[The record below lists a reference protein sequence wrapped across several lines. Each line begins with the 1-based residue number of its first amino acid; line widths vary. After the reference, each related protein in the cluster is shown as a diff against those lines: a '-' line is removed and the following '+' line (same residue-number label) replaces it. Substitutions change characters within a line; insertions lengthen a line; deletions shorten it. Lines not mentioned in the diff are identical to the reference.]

1 MRKLFTLLF
10 LLISFSASFCQT
22 TVVLQPDATLGIDV
36 VIDPYYPTLTDNTT
50 PEFNASAWT
59 NAGGLGIQRSL
70 IDFDF
75 GVIPQN
81 ATIQSAILTLY
92 NNPTSQNGF
101 QNGEHSHVSG
111 SNSSVLQ
118 RIVDPW
124 QINSVNWNNQPA
136 TDTLNQVSLPQDT
149 NVHQDYILDITGLVQ
164 DRVQNPTNNY
174 GFMLKLLTEQQYRCL
189 VFASSNHTN
198 PALHPKLVITYTLSN
213 CMTFYNNVD
222 IIIDPYYPTLTD
234 DTTSE
239 LNASA
244 WTKNGSLGIQR
255 SLIDFDFSTVPT
267 NAIVQSATLTLYN
280 NPTSNNGFQNGEHS
294 HISGSNESAL
304 QRITGSWQPNTVNWN
319 NQPSTDATY
328 QATLPQDTNV
338 HQNYIID
345 VTDLIRDRIQNPSTT
360 YGFMLKLITEQPYRC
375 LVFASSNHP
384 NQALHPNLELCY
396 RLPVGISDTENSLF
410 DFSIYPNPA
419 NKNLYFQFNHSLT
432 GNRKIEIIHI
442 TGHKVLERMLP
453 FNSMYFSL
461 NIESLSAGTYL
472 VIYSGENFS
481 KVKKIFVE

>member
-10 LLISFSASFCQT
+10 ILISFSASFCQT
-22 TVVLQPDATLGIDV
+22 TIVLQPDASLGIDV

-50 PEFNASAWT
+50 QEFNTSAWT
-59 NAGGLGIQRSL
+59 NGGGLGIQRSL

-81 ATIQSAILTLY
+81 ANIQSAILTLY

-136 TDTLNQVSLPQDT
+136 TDTLNQVFLPQDT
-149 NVHQDYILDITGLVQ
+149 NVHQDYIVDITGLVQ
-164 DRVQNPTNNY
+164 ERVHNPSGNF

-198 PALHPKLVITYTLSN
+198 PALHPKLVITYSLSN

-222 IIIDPYYPTLTD
+222 IIIDPYYPTFTD
-234 DTTSE
+234 DTTVE
-239 LNASA
+239 FNAST

-280 NPTSNNGFQNGEHS
+280 NPASYNGFQNGEHS
-294 HISGSNESAL
+294 HISGSNESVL
-304 QRITGSWQPNTVNWN
+304 QRITSSWQHNTVNWN

-328 QATLPQDTNV
+328 EATLLQDTNV
-338 HQNYIID
+338 HQDYAID
-345 VTDLIRDRIQNPSTT
+345 VTNLIRDRIQNPSTT
-360 YGFMLKLITEQPYRC
+360 FGFMLKLITEQPYRC
-375 LVFASSNHP
+375 LVFASSDHP
-384 NQALHPNLELCY
+384 NQTLHPNLELCY
-396 RLPVGISDTENSLF
+396 TLPVRIPETENSII
-410 DFSIYPNPA
+410 DFSIFPNPA
-419 NKNLYFQFNHSLT
+419 NKNLHFKFNHSFT
-432 GNRKIEIIHI
+432 GNRKIEIIDI
-442 TGHKVLERMLP
+442 TGRKVLERVLP
-453 FNSMYFSL
+453 INSMYFSL

-481 KVKKIFVE
+481 KVKNIFVE

>member
-1 MRKLFTLLF
+1 L
-10 LLISFSASFCQT
+10 SSSFCQT
-22 TVVLQPDATLGIDV
+22 TIVLQPDATLGIDV
-36 VIDPYYPTLTDNTT
+36 VIDPYYPTLTDNST

-59 NAGGLGIQRSL
+59 NGGGLGIQRSL
-70 IDFDF
+70 INFDF

-136 TDTLNQVSLPQDT
+136 TDTLNQVFLAQDT
-149 NVHQDYILDITGLVQ
+149 NVHQDYILNISGLIQ
-164 DRVQNPTNNY
+164 ERVQNPSNNY
-174 GFMLKLLTEQQYRCL
+174 GFMLKLLTEQPYRCL
-189 VFASSNHTN
+189 IFASSNHN
-198 PALHPKLVITYTLSN
+198 DPALHPKLVITYEISGCTN
-213 CMTFYNNVD
+213 IKNNVD
-222 IIIDPYYPTLTD
+222 IIIDPYYPTFTD
-234 DTTSE
+234 DATPEFNT
-239 LNASA
+239 SA
-244 WTKNGSLGIQR
+244 WTNGGSLGIQR
-255 SLIDFDFSTVPT
+255 TLIDFDFSNIPA
-267 NAIVQSATLTLYN
+267 NAVIQSATLTLYN

-294 HISGSNESAL
+294 HISGSNESVL
-304 QRITGSWQPNTVNWN
+304 QRITGSWQPGTVNWN
-319 NQPSTDATY
+319 NQPSTDAMY
-328 QATLPQDTNV
+328 QSTLPQDTNV
-338 HQNYIID
+338 HQDYIID
-345 VTDLIRDRIQNPSTT
+345 VTDLIRDRIQNPLTT
-360 YGFMLKLITEQPYRC
+360 YGFMLKLVTEQPFRC

-396 RLPVGISDTENSLF
+396 TIPTGISENEISHF
-410 DFSIYPNPA
+410 EFSIYPNPA
-419 NKNLYFQFNHSLT
+419 NKNLHIQFNHTIS
-432 GNRKIEIIHI
+432 GNRKIEIIDI
-442 TGHKVLERMLP
+442 TGRKVLEKLLP
-453 FNSMYFSL
+453 INSMNFSL